1 MFKVFLAGS
10 ALCAATLGTAIA
22 SADELTVLREAD
34 PAATASAADPVVA
47 YVLPTP
53 PDERVV
59 AYVLPTPP
67 NVPLAPSAESGRAKS
82 LDIDLT
88 VDGNGIKLGGRV
100 SGNKGVSGAW
110 LAVQVRGDAMTLEG
124 RLQGNDGPPRD
135 LKLNVGLLPGWAR
148 TAARIWLMLP

>member
-1 MFKVFLAGS
+1 MFKLFLAGS
-10 ALCAATLGTAIA
+10 ALGVAALATAVA
-22 SADELTVLREAD
+22 SADELTVLRETD
-34 PAATASAADPVVA
+34 PAATALEADPVA
-47 YVLPTP
+47 PYVP
-53 PDERVV
+53 
-59 AYVLPTPP
+59 PTPP
-67 NVPLAPSAESGRAKS
+67 NERDVPLASSAESGRAKS

-88 VDGNGIKLGGRV
+88 VDGKGFKLGGRV

-110 LAVQVRGDAMTLEG
+110 LGVQVRDDGMTLEG

>member
-1 MFKVFLAGS
+1 MFKRFLAGS
-10 ALCAATLGTAIA
+10 ALCAATLVTAIA
-22 SADELTVLREAD
+22 SADDLTILREAD
-34 PAATASAADPVVA
+34 PATIALAADPVAPSVP
-47 YVLPTP
+47 PTP
-53 PDERVV
+53 PNER
-59 AYVLPTPP
+59 

-88 VDGNGIKLGGRV
+88 VDGNGVKLGGRV

-110 LAVQVRGDAMTLEG
+110 LGVQVRGDGMTLDG
-124 RLQGNDGPPRD
+124 RLQSNDGPPRD

>member
-1 MFKVFLAGS
+1 MFKLFLAGS
-10 ALCAATLGTAIA
+10 ALCAVTLVTATA
-22 SADELTVLREAD
+22 SADELTLLREAD
-34 PAATASAADPVVA
+34 PAATALEADPVA
-47 YVLPTP
+47 PYVP
-53 PDERVV
+53 
-59 AYVLPTPP
+59 PTPP
-67 NVPLAPSAESGRAKS
+67 NERDVPLTPSAESRRAKS

-88 VDGNGIKLGGRV
+88 VDGKGFKVGGRV

-110 LAVQVRGDAMTLEG
+110 LGVQMRDDGMTLEG